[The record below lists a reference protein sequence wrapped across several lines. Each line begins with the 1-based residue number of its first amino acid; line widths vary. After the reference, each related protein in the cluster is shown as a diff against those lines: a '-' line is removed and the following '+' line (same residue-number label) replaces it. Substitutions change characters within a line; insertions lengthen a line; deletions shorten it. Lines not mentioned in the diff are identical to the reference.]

1 LTELPTNGIWLIDL
15 PGGGIK
21 SLVFTRFANGLII
34 TALLSAVSGITAFAS
49 VNWTDQANVLKILNG
64 IRGNYPDDTAPAK
77 DATSPLEKEIQRRLG
92 ILGEV
97 KINLMGS
104 QKFVFDHPYVMQL
117 RYIALNDDQISVRA
131 EALRTLQAIALKDLT
146 SDSSERLNT
155 VKANS
160 ELSHLTEVQ
169 VLELMVGEIHDRLG
183 IYRASD
189 DAKSKIDSPVL
200 W

>member
-1 LTELPTNGIWLIDL
+1 MTELPTNGIWLIDL

>member
-1 LTELPTNGIWLIDL
+1 VG
-15 PGGGIK
+15 
-21 SLVFTRFANGLII
+21 S
-34 TALLSAVSGITAFAS
+34 LLSGRTAFAS
-49 VNWTDQANVLKILNG
+49 VNWTDEASVLKTINSIKG
-64 IRGNYPDDTAPAK
+64 SYPDDTAPAK
-77 DATSPLEKEIQRRLG
+77 DSDSKSPLEKEIQRRLG

-104 QKFVFDHPYVMQL
+104 QKLVFDHPYVVEL
-117 RYIALNDDQISVRA
+117 RFIALNDEQISVRA
-131 EALRTLQAIALKDLT
+131 ETLRTLQAIALKDLT
-146 SDSSERLNT
+146 GDSSERLNA

-183 IYRASD
+183 IYRVIEGSE
-189 DAKSKIDSPVL
+189 SKIDSPVL